1 MTVVIHQFYGD
12 GMTHHLVGAA
22 EVATML
28 GVSRQHVSTLA
39 NGKAVGFPEPEVELA
54 AGRIWR
60 REAIETW
67 MNANP
72 ARVGGRRPVCGFCG
86 KGEQHVA
93 KLVQGPELLDDQ
105 GVQTGWMAICDECIA
120 LAATIVAEELGKP

>member
-1 MTVVIHQFYGD
+1 
-12 GMTHHLVGAA
+12 
-22 EVATML
+22 ML

-60 REAIETW
+60 REAVETW
-67 MNANP
+67 MSENP
-72 ARVGGRRPVCGFCG
+72 GRVPGRRPLCGFCG
-86 KGEQHVA
+86 KGQQHEV

-105 GVQTGWMAICDECIA
+105 GLQKGWMAICHECIA
-120 LAATIVAEELGKP
+120 LAAAIVAKEPGTP

>member
-1 MTVVIHQFYGD
+1 
-12 GMTHHLVGAA
+12 
-22 EVATML
+22 ML

-39 NGKAVGFPEPEVELA
+39 KAKGVGFPEPEVELA

-67 MNANP
+67 MSENP
-72 ARVGGRRPVCGFCG
+72 AHVGGRRPVCGFCG

-93 KLVQGPELLDDQ
+93 KLVQGPQLLDDQ
-105 GVQTGWMAICDECIA
+105 GIQAGWMAICNECIA
-120 LAATIVAEELGKP
+120 LAATIVAEESDAP

>member
-1 MTVVIHQFYGD
+1 
-12 GMTHHLVGAA
+12 
-22 EVATML
+22 ML

-39 NGKAVGFPEPEVELA
+39 NSKAIGFPEPEVELA

-60 REAIETW
+60 REAIEGW
-67 MNANP
+67 MSANP
-72 ARVGGRRPVCGFCG
+72 ARVAGRPVCGFCG

-93 KLVQGPELLDDQ
+93 KLVQGPQLLDER

-120 LAATIVAEELGKP
+120 LAAAIVAEESGPS